1 MSKQEKTT
9 EYTQMNIVHEISR
22 LNNEG
27 LQLLIS
33 ANKKFNL
40 TARRKISQALTL
52 VNHHA
57 ASVVVNGDS
66 TVSKAVFYHHQEIEA
81 ALLTNTVPVPGLDD
95 ECLYIHQQG
104 FVLDP
109 AVLLMDPSSTYNL
122 AAAAILFNLGLACHQ
137 YGIQH
142 HDHGQ
147 LHSACRVYELCTQ
160 FSLIQ
165 VGGPDLPEAPINRY
179 DQYLQVVSWAALN
192 NQSQIMYQYLD
203 QKVSATD
210 LLHRCLAPAIA
221 VATTDTSFHPSNFLT
236 SDQVDEIILNMVM
249 MSRTGWS
256 VVASPAA

>member
-1 MSKQEKTT
+1 MSKQEETTT
-9 EYTQMNIVHEISR
+9 EYSQMNIVHEISR

-52 VNHHA
+52 VNHHHA

-142 HDHGQ
+142 HDHHQ
-147 LHSACRVYELCTQ
+147 LQSACRVYELCTQ

-165 VGGPDLPEAPINRY
+165 VGGPDP
-179 DQYLQVVSWAALN
+179 
-192 NQSQIMYQYLD
+192 
-203 QKVSATD
+203 T
-210 LLHRCLAPAIA
+210 H
-221 VATTDTSFHPSNFLT
+221 HP
-236 SDQVDEIILNMVM
+236 
-249 MSRTGWS
+249 W
-256 VVASPAA
+256 